1 MKLYIK
7 YFLVLL
13 LTTSILSCEKFIGGE
28 FNADPNNPASVP
40 VAAQI
45 PAIEIALSDVYGG
58 DFSRLGSMLTQQTE
72 GVARQWVAF
81 NQYTGLTPN
90 RFDDAW
96 QNIYEN
102 ILNEVQ
108 VAKATSTENG
118 FNHYVGILQIIEGY
132 TLMIATDVWDDM
144 PYDDAFK
151 GLESTNPAYNT
162 QADIYGTIYKLLD
175 DGIALLEGPSGAVS
189 PGSEDLFFGG
199 NTSAWIS
206 AAKATK
212 ARGLLHQKDYAGAAN
227 AAAASFAAAS
237 DNWAFQYPDANSAGN
252 WFRFNRDREG
262 DIEFHPTMRG
272 IMTGL
277 ADTARLA
284 IMDQTFNAGAHPY
297 MVPDFLQEMITYR
310 EMQFIIAEA
319 DVRATAGMT
328 QAGYDAMLNGIKASF
343 VRLGLGDTE
352 YDAYIASGSVPAVGS
367 VTLEDVMTQKYI
379 AMFVQPEVYSDWRRT
394 GFPTLA
400 PVSGTAIPVRWH
412 YAADEYLFNSNAP
425 DETTLSIFTDKV
437 GWNQ

>member
-7 YFLVLL
+7 YILALL

-28 FNADPNNPASVP
+28 FNADPNNPSSVP
-40 VAAQI
+40 VDAQI
-45 PAIEIALSDVYGG
+45 PAIEIALADVYGG

-102 ILNEVQ
+102 VLNEVQ
-108 VAKATSTENG
+108 IAKATSSENG
-118 FNHYVGILQIIEGY
+118 FNHYLGMLQIIEAY
-132 TLMIATDVWDDM
+132 TIMIATDVWDDM

-151 GLESTNPAYNT
+151 GLESTNPTYNT
-162 QADIYGTIYKLLD
+162 QADIYGKLYKLLD
-175 DGIALLEGPSGAVS
+175 DGIALLEGPSGSVS
-189 PGSEDLFFGG
+189 PGSEDVFFGG
-199 NTSAWIS
+199 NTAAWIN
-206 AAKATK
+206 AARATK
-212 ARGLLHQKDYAGAAN
+212 ARGLLHQKDYSGAATE
-227 AAAASFAAAS
+227 AAASFSGAA
-237 DNWAFQYPDANSAGN
+237 DNWGFQYPDANSAGN
-252 WFRFNRDREG
+252 WFRFNRDRTG

-272 IMTGL
+272 LMTGL
-277 ADTARLA
+277 DDTLRLQV
-284 IMDQTFNAGAHPY
+284 MDQEFIAGDHPY
-297 MVPDFLQEMITYR
+297 MVADFLQEMITYR

-352 YDAYIASGSVPAVGS
+352 YDAYIATGSVPAVGS
-367 VTLEDVMTQKYI
+367 VTLEDVMT
-379 AMFVQPEVYSDWRRT
+379 
-394 GFPTLA
+394 
-400 PVSGTAIPVRWH
+400 
-412 YAADEYLFNSNAP
+412 
-425 DETTLSIFTDKV
+425 LSLIHI
-437 GWNQ
+437 

>member
-7 YFLVLL
+7 YFLVIF
-13 LTTSILSCEKFIGGE
+13 LTTSFLSCEKFIGGE
-28 FNADPNNPASVP
+28 FNADPNNPATVP
-40 VAAQI
+40 VSAQI
-45 PAIEIALSDVYGG
+45 PAIQIALSDVYGG
-58 DFSRLGSMLTQQTE
+58 DFSRFGSMMSQQVE

-102 ILNEVQ
+102 ILNEIQ
-108 VAKATSTENG
+108 IAKASSSEDG
-118 FNHYVGILQIIEGY
+118 FNHYLGMLQIIEGY

-151 GLESTNPAYNT
+151 GLGSTNPTYNT
-162 QADIYGTIYKLLD
+162 QADIYSKIYQLLD
-175 DGIALLEGPSGAVS
+175 DGIALMEGPSGSVA
-189 PGSEDLFFGG
+189 PGGEDVFFGG
-199 NTSAWIS
+199 DVNAWINS
-206 AAKATK
+206 ARATK
-212 ARGLLHQKDYAGAAN
+212 SRGLLHQKDYAGAA
-227 AAAASFAAAS
+227 AEAAASFASAD
-237 DNWAFQYPDANSAGN
+237 DNWGFQYPDANSAGN

-262 DIEFHPTMRG
+262 DIEFHPTMRA

-277 ADTARLA
+277 NDTDRLS
-284 IMDQTFNAGAHPY
+284 IMDQTFNAGDHPY
-297 MVPDFLQEMITYR
+297 MVADFFQEMITYR

-319 DVRATAGMT
+319 DVRANAGMT

-352 YDAYIASGSVPAVGS
+352 YDAYIANGSVPALGS

-394 GFPTLA
+394 GIPALT
-400 PVSGTAIPVRWH
+400 PVSGSAVPVRWH
-412 YAADEYLFNSNAP
+412 YSSDEYLFNSNAP
-425 DETTLSIFTDKV
+425 DETTLSIYTDRV

>member
-40 VAAQI
+40 VGAQI
-45 PAIEIALSDVYGG
+45 PAIEIALADVYGG

-90 RFDDAW
+90 RFDDGW

-102 ILNEVQ
+102 VLNEIQ
-108 VAKATSTENG
+108 IAKASSSEDG
-118 FNHYVGILQIIEGY
+118 FNHFLGMLQIIEGY

-162 QADIYGTIYKLLD
+162 QADIYGKVYKLLD
-175 DGIALLEGPSGAVS
+175 DGIALLEGPSGSVS
-189 PGSEDLFFGG
+189 PGAEDVFYGG

-206 AAKATK
+206 AARATK
-212 ARGLLHQKDYAGAAN
+212 ARGLLHQKDYAGAATE
-227 AAAASFAAAS
+227 AAASFGSGA
-237 DNWAFQYPDANSAGN
+237 DNWAFQFPDANSAGS
-252 WFRFNRDREG
+252 WYRFNRDRTG

-277 ADTARLA
+277 NDTVRLS
-284 IMDQTFNAGAHPY
+284 IMDQTFVAGTHPY
-297 MVPDFLQEMITYR
+297 LVADFLQEMITYR

-319 DVRATAGMT
+319 DVRATPGMT

-343 VRLGLGDTE
+343 TRLGLAEADYDT
-352 YDAYIASGSVPAVGS
+352 YVASGSVPTVGNA
-367 VTLEDVMTQKYI
+367 TLEDVMTQKYI

-394 GFPTLA
+394 GIPALT

-425 DETTLSIFTDKV
+425 DETVLNIFTDKV